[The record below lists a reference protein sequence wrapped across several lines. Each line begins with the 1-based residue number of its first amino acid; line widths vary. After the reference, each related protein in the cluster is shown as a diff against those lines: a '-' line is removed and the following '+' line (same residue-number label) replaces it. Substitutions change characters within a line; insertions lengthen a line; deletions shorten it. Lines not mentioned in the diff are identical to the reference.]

1 MEYPKSIKVGR
12 KRYRVTLAPYAPKR
26 GTMAEVDYRAGTIT
40 LGKQSRITNRSYR
53 TEEMDDSFWHELT
66 HAILHEMGSGLY
78 CDEKFVTKFATLLTK
93 AINSARF

>member
-1 MEYPKSIKVGR
+1 
-12 KRYRVTLAPYAPKR
+12 
-26 GTMAEVDYRAGTIT
+26 MAEVDYRAGTIT

-78 CDEKFVTKFATLLTK
+78 RDEKFVTKFANLLTK